1 MTDKSWYLYYKASLC
16 NNKEKQSEKKLK
28 DMNKQEEKR
37 GPLNKGKHQVQR
49 SVNQVKNE
57 VPLSSIRRE
66 NLETEHLL
74 GAEM

>member
-1 MTDKSWYLYYKASLC
+1 
-16 NNKEKQSEKKLK
+16 
-28 DMNKQEEKR
+28 MNKQEEIR